1 MTRLHTLAAALAVA
15 ALPLSV
21 LANPYG
27 LSDAEVAEIER
38 RDAAWEKRE
47 RTKTRWIKSRPKFR
61 LVKTVEPDLNVTF
74 KDAVPVEVAFTPAFG
89 RLVARPD
96 TPPAIAT
103 LHDDKTGV
111 PYSSC
116 QAPCTLS
123 LPPKREG
130 VLVVYRYG
138 SLPAEYA
145 LDTFTKVKSRYNTV
159 DHALKV
165 QACGR
170 KSDARIAS
178 GETLPPMT
186 CVKPVPQMAPRAE
199 RSGRCEADI
208 RVATDGTPSPSA
220 VRCTEEAFCKT
231 VVGAVGAYV
240 LAPAVKNG
248 AAIEASLTEVFD
260 FELKNE
266 RGKRLEAKD
275 GMEACPL

>member
-15 ALPLSV
+15 ALPLSA

-27 LSDAEVAEIER
+27 LSDTEVAEIER

-116 QAPCTLS
+116 EAPCTLS

-138 SLPAEYA
+138 SVPAEYA
-145 LDTFTKVKSRYNTV
+145 LDRFTKVKSRYNTV
-159 DHALKV
+159 DHTLKV

-170 KSDARIAS
+170 KSDTRIAS
-178 GETLPPMT
+178 GETLPPMV

-208 RVATDGTPSPSA
+208 RVATDGAPSPNT

-231 VVGAVGAYV
+231 VVGAIGAYV